1 MDEMHWNSNGRTWKK
16 TVEPILQRFFSKGLI
31 MDAAVW
37 KALIKQ
43 LSNKKIKTFNMDG
56 YGA

>member
-1 MDEMHWNSNGRTWKK
+1 MDEKHWNSNGRTWLKS
-16 TVEPILQRFFSKGLI
+16 VEPVLKRFFSKGSI

-37 KALIKQ
+37 KAFIKQ